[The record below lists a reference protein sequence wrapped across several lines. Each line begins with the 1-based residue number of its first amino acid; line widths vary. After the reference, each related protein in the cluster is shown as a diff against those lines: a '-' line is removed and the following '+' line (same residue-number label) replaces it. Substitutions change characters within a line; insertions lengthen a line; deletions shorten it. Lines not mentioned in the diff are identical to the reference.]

1 MLCDEEDASAFRAF
15 GSATHDGALA
25 EILVFLFTLMAA
37 VAVAGYLWPVAGYLW
52 RAAVT
57 QAGDP
62 AHSHYYADGMATQA
76 PGEDNIAG
84 PMDASVARSFER
96 IERER
101 ARRNAEPLAEEE
113 ENCERHLPPSQRESA
128 RRRERAPVRRESL
141 T

>member
-25 EILVFLFTLMAA
+25 EILVRLFILMAA
-37 VAVAGYLWPVAGYLW
+37 VAVAGYYLW